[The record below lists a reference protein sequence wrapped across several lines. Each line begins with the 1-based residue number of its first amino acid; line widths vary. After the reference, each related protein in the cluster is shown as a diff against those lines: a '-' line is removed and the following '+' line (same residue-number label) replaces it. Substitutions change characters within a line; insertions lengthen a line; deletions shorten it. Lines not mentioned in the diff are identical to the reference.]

1 MTVLD
6 DRAALRAADPSG
18 MLDIV
23 TGLGAQCREGYAL
36 GLGARPLPEADGITS
51 IAFCGMGGSA
61 IAGDVVA
68 ALAAPRLRFP
78 IAVVRTPRLP
88 EFCGPHT
95 LVVASSYS
103 GDTVETVGLFEEA
116 VGRGCRMVALTAG
129 GELARR
135 AEELGIGRVIVP
147 VGYMPRAAFGFL
159 SMGAMGALEAMGIMP
174 PQADDV
180 DEAVA
185 EMTGVIAEAGP
196 DVPSTTNPAKEL
208 ALAVGERVPVVWGAD
223 GIGSV
228 AAMRWKSQLNENAK
242 VPSFA
247 SALPELDHNEVEG
260 WSPGRGAGFALI
272 ALRHPGEDGDVAAR
286 FPLSEAIARASGATV
301 HEVSSRGRSELARLL
316 TLVQFGDLLSTYL
329 AIARGVDPSPVEAIA
344 SLKRALAQ
352 A

>member
-1 MTVLD
+1 
-6 DRAALRAADPSG
+6 
-18 MLDIV
+18 
-23 TGLGAQCREGYAL
+23 
-36 GLGARPLPEADGITS
+36 
-51 IAFCGMGGSA
+51 
-61 IAGDVVA
+61 
-68 ALAAPRLRFP
+68 
-78 IAVVRTPRLP
+78 
-88 EFCGPHT
+88 
-95 LVVASSYS
+95 
-103 GDTVETVGLFEEA
+103 
-116 VGRGCRMVALTAG
+116 
-129 GELARR
+129 
-135 AEELGIGRVIVP
+135 
-147 VGYMPRAAFGFL
+147 MPRAAFGFL

-185 EMTGVIAEAGP
+185 EMTGLIAEAGP

-260 WSPGRGAGFALI
+260 WSAGSGAGFALI

-286 FPLSEAIARASGATV
+286 FPPSEEIVRASGATV
-301 HEVSSRGRSELARLL
+301 REVSSRGRSEFARLL
-316 TLVQFGDLLSTYL
+316 TLVQFGDLVSTYL
-329 AIARGVDPSPVEAIA
+329 GIARGVDPSPIEAIA
-344 SLKRALAQ
+344 SLKRSLAQ

>member
-23 TGLGAQCREGYAL
+23 TGLGAQCREGYTL

-78 IAVVRTPRLP
+78 IAVVRAPRLP

-103 GDTVETVGLFEEA
+103 GDTGETLGLFEEA
-116 VGRGCRMVALTAG
+116 VGRGCRMVALAAG

-147 VGYMPRAAFGFL
+147 EGYMPRAAFGFL

-174 PQADDV
+174 PHADDV

-196 DVPSTTNPAKEL
+196 DVPSATNPAKEL
-208 ALAVGERVPVVWGAD
+208 ALAIGERVPVVWGAE

-260 WSPGRGAGFALI
+260 WSAGNGAGFALI

-286 FPLSEAIARASGATV
+286 FPLSEEIARASGATV
-301 HEVSSRGRSELARLL
+301 REVSSRGRSELARLL
-316 TLVQFGDLLSTYL
+316 TLVQFGDLVSTYL
-329 AIARGVDPSPVEAIA
+329 GIARGVDPSPIEAIA

>member
-1 MTVLD
+1 VTVLD

-103 GDTVETVGLFEEA
+103 GDTVETLGLFEEA

-208 ALAVGERVPVVWGAD
+208 ALAIGELVPVVWSAD

-228 AAMRWKSQLNENAK
+228 AATRWKSSLNENAK

-260 WSPGRGAGFALI
+260 WSAGRGAGFALI

-316 TLVQFGDLLSTYL
+316 TLVQLGDLVSTYL
-329 AIARGVDPSPVEAIA
+329 GIARGVDPSPIEAIA

>member
-103 GDTVETVGLFEEA
+103 GDTVETLGLFEEA

-147 VGYMPRAAFGFL
+147 EGFMPRAAFGFL

-208 ALAVGERVPVVWGAD
+208 ALAIGERVPVVWGAD

-228 AAMRWKSQLNENAK
+228 AATRWKSSLNENAK

-260 WSPGRGAGFALI
+260 WSAGKGAGFVLI

-316 TLVQFGDLLSTYL
+316 TLVQFGDLVSTYL
-329 AIARGVDPSPVEAIA
+329 GIARGVDPSPIEAIA

>member
-1 MTVLD
+1 VTVLD

-36 GLGARPLPEADGITS
+36 GLRARPLPEADGITS

-103 GDTVETVGLFEEA
+103 GDTVETLGLFEEA

-208 ALAVGERVPVVWGAD
+208 ALAIGELVPVVWGAD

-228 AAMRWKSQLNENAK
+228 AATRWKSSLNENAK

-260 WSPGRGAGFALI
+260 WSAGKGAGFALI

-316 TLVQFGDLLSTYL
+316 TLVQLGDLVSTYL
-329 AIARGVDPSPVEAIA
+329 GIARGVDPSPIEAIA

>member
-1 MTVLD
+1 
-6 DRAALRAADPSG
+6 
-18 MLDIV
+18 
-23 TGLGAQCREGYAL
+23 
-36 GLGARPLPEADGITS
+36 
-51 IAFCGMGGSA
+51 
-61 IAGDVVA
+61 
-68 ALAAPRLRFP
+68 
-78 IAVVRTPRLP
+78 
-88 EFCGPHT
+88 
-95 LVVASSYS
+95 
-103 GDTVETVGLFEEA
+103 
-116 VGRGCRMVALTAG
+116 MVALTAG

-135 AEELGIGRVIVP
+135 AQELGIGRVIVP

-208 ALAVGERVPVVWGAD
+208 ALAIGERVPVVWGAD

-228 AAMRWKSQLNENAK
+228 AATRWKSSLNENAK

-260 WSPGRGAGFALI
+260 WSAGKGAGFALI

-286 FPLSEAIARASGATV
+286 FPLSEELARASGATV
-301 HEVSSRGRSELARLL
+301 HEVSSRGRSDLARLL
-316 TLVQFGDLLSTYL
+316 TLVQFGDLVSTYL
-329 AIARGVDPSPVEAIA
+329 GIARGVDPSPIEAIA

>member
-1 MTVLD
+1 VTVLD

-23 TGLGAQCREGYAL
+23 TGLAAQCREGYAL
-36 GLGARPLPEADGITS
+36 GLDARPLPEADGITS

-103 GDTVETVGLFEEA
+103 GDTLETLGLFEEA

-147 VGYMPRAAFGFL
+147 GGFMPRAAFGFL
-159 SMGAMGALEAMGIMP
+159 STGAIGALEAMGIMP
-174 PQADDV
+174 PHADEV
-180 DEAVA
+180 DEAVE
-185 EMTGVIAEAGP
+185 EMTGMIAEAGP
-196 DVPSTTNPAKEL
+196 DVPSATNPAKEL
-208 ALAVGERVPVVWGAD
+208 ALAIGVRVPVVWGAD

-228 AAMRWKSQLNENAK
+228 AAMRGKSQLNENAK

-260 WSPGRGAGFALI
+260 WSARSGGGFAVI

-286 FPLSEAIARASGATV
+286 FPLSEEIVRASGATV
-301 HEVSSRGRSELARLL
+301 REVSSRGRSELARLL
-316 TLVQFGDLLSTYL
+316 TLVQFGDLVSTYL
-329 AIARGVDPSPVEAIA
+329 GIARGVDPSPIEAIA
-344 SLKRALAQ
+344 SLKRSLAQ

>member
-1 MTVLD
+1 VTVLD
-6 DRAALRAADPSG
+6 DRAALRAADPGG

-23 TGLGAQCREGYAL
+23 MRLAVQCREGYAL
-36 GLGARPLPEADGITS
+36 GLGARPLPESDGITS

-103 GDTVETVGLFEEA
+103 GDTLETLGLFEEA
-116 VGRGCRMVALTAG
+116 VGRGCRLIALTAG

-147 VGYMPRAAFGFL
+147 NGYMPRAAFGYL

-174 PQADDV
+174 PYADDV

-196 DVPSTTNPAKEL
+196 DVPSPRNPAKDLSL
-208 ALAVGERVPVVWGAD
+208 AIGERVPVVWGAD

-260 WSPGRGAGFALI
+260 WSAGKGAGFALI
-272 ALRHPGEDGDVAAR
+272 ALRHPGEDEDVAAR
-286 FPLSEAIARASGATV
+286 FPLSEEIARVSGATV
-301 HEVSSRGRSELARLL
+301 REVSSRGRSELARLL
-316 TLVQFGDLLSTYL
+316 TLVQFGDLVATYL
-329 AIARGVDPSPVEAIA
+329 GIARGVDPSPIEAIA
-344 SLKRALAQ
+344 NLKRALAQ